1 VLSQC
6 PSAGALLCQRWT
18 SDAFRRIAE
27 RRTWSWLVKYN
38 QFILPVVYNTGT
50 VTVTQNS
57 ATVIGSGTTW
67 DPSMVGRQFR
77 VSVSTPIY
85 TISLVNS
92 ATSLQ
97 LELPYGGQTTA
108 GIGYQIYQAYVTP
121 PNDFRSFISL
131 WDPNYSWQLRLNT
144 QQQELNSWD
153 AQRANT
159 GQAYVVASLDYTTN
173 AVGTIRNPV
182 QVIGSGA
189 APLIAGSANYTGA
202 ANSIFTVIITSGGAS
217 GTAVFEWEK
226 DAGGFTT
233 GVLTDPGAL
242 DLSDGVQIFFPAG
255 TYVVGDTFVIQ
266 AFVVNTVGVP
276 RFELWPHNLSN
287 YVYPYLYEAVCQDI
301 DELGAVIPRY
311 IHQDVLLDMALAM
324 AARWPGPSV
333 DAPNPYYDLNL
344 SDRIERKCEMMIGEL
359 EKVDDNT
366 YESMV
371 GYAQNMEFAPWF
383 DSRFLQNHG
392 I

>member
-1 VLSQC
+1 
-6 PSAGALLCQRWT
+6 
-18 SDAFRRIAE
+18 
-27 RRTWSWLVKYN
+27 
-38 QFILPVVYNTGT
+38 
-50 VTVTQNS
+50 
-57 ATVIGSGTTW
+57 
-67 DPSMVGRQFR
+67 MVGQQFR
-77 VSVSTPIY
+77 IGVSTPIY

-92 ATSLQ
+92 TTSLQ
-97 LELPYGGQTTA
+97 LELPYGGQTTT
-108 GIGYQIYQAYVTP
+108 GVTYRISQIYVTP

-153 AQRANT
+153 AQRANS
-159 GQAYVVASLDYTTN
+159 GQAYCVASLDYTTN
-173 AVGTIRNPV
+173 AIGTIRNPV

-202 ANSIFTVIITSGGAS
+202 ANSIFTVVITTGGAS

-233 GVLTDPGAL
+233 GVTTDTNPL
-242 DLSDGVQIFFPAG
+242 DLSDGVQIFFPTG

-276 RFELWPHNLSN
+276 RYELWPHNLAN

-311 IHQDVLLDMALAM
+311 IRQDVLLDMALAM

-344 SDRIERKCEMMIGEL
+344 SDRIERKCEMMIGEM
-359 EKVDDNT
+359 EKNDDNV

-371 GYAQNMEFAPWF
+371 GYAANMEFAPWF
-383 DSRFLQNHG
+383 DARFLQKHS

>member
-1 VLSQC
+1 
-6 PSAGALLCQRWT
+6 
-18 SDAFRRIAE
+18 
-27 RRTWSWLVKYN
+27 
-38 QFILPVVYNTGT
+38 
-50 VTVTQNS
+50 
-57 ATVIGSGTTW
+57 
-67 DPSMVGRQFR
+67 MVGRQFR

-182 QVIGSGA
+182 QIIGSGA

-202 ANSIFTVIITSGGAS
+202 ANSIFTVIITSGGPS
-217 GTAVFEWEK
+217 GTATFEWEK

-233 GVLTDPGAL
+233 GVTTDSNPL

-255 TYVVGDTFVIQ
+255 TYINGDTFIIQ

-311 IHQDVLLDMALAM
+311 IRQDVLLDMALAM

-359 EKVDDNT
+359 EKNDDNT
-366 YESMV
+366 MENMV
-371 GYAQNMEFAPWF
+371 SYATNMAFSPWW
-383 DSRFLQNHG
+383 DAKFLQDHS